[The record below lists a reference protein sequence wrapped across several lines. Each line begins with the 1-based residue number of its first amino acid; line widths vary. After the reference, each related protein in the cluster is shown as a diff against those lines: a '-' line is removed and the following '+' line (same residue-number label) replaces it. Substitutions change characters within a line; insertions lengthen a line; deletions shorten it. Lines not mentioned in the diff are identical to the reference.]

1 MRKPRLESKAA
12 EIMRVQYKQSAF
24 EKQEMSRP
32 ACRVRVRIVNS
43 SRTDGDMENSQTGTA
58 TERMRTQQLMHGRES
73 RVTWWMAALSL
84 LIILGATPGLIAQ
97 QSPKQQWKT
106 LPFAIVR
113 YNDDAP
119 KSWNVYRG
127 ERKGI
132 YLVRLWKR
140 YLLVDTDSQSV
151 FEIDPEKVKGE
162 GDKAELAAQDI
173 PEEPVETSEWKT
185 RNAGPVLR
193 HRFRFGKSG
202 NFMELQIPVLP
213 NGRPAY

>member
-1 MRKPRLESKAA
+1 
-12 EIMRVQYKQSAF
+12 
-24 EKQEMSRP
+24 
-32 ACRVRVRIVNS
+32 
-43 SRTDGDMENSQTGTA
+43 MENSQIFRITA
-58 TERMRTQQLMHGRES
+58 GAEDRMRPRRPRLDLPSQK
-73 RVTWWMAALSL
+73 WMAVLTWFA
-84 LIILGATPGLIAQ
+84 IFCATQASMAQ
-97 QSPKQQWKT
+97 QSGKQQWKT

-140 YLLVDTDSQSV
+140 YLLVDTDSQDV
-151 FEIDPEKVKGE
+151 FEIDPEKVKVQGE
-162 GDKAELAAQDI
+162 NAELAAQDI
-173 PEEPVETSEWKT
+173 PADPLETSEWRTK
-185 RNAGPVLR
+185 NAGPVLR
-193 HRFRFGKSG
+193 HRFRFGKTG

>member
-1 MRKPRLESKAA
+1 MENFQAFRITAGDEDRMQSRRRMPRLDLP
-12 EIMRVQYKQSAF
+12 
-24 EKQEMSRP
+24 SRK
-32 ACRVRVRIVNS
+32 
-43 SRTDGDMENSQTGTA
+43 
-58 TERMRTQQLMHGRES
+58 
-73 RVTWWMAALSL
+73 WMVIFGLLSL
-84 LIILGATPGLIAQ
+84 FCLTQVSIAH
-97 QSPKQQWKT
+97 QSSKQQWKT

-127 ERKGI
+127 EHKGI

-151 FEIDPEKVKGE
+151 FEIDPEKVKVEGE
-162 GDKAELAAQDI
+162 SAELAAQDI
-173 PEEPVETSEWKT
+173 PADPLETSEWRTK
-185 RNAGPVLR
+185 NAGPVLR

>member
-1 MRKPRLESKAA
+1 MRERLGWRLP
-12 EIMRVQYKQSAF
+12 I
-24 EKQEMSRP
+24 
-32 ACRVRVRIVNS
+32 
-43 SRTDGDMENSQTGTA
+43 
-58 TERMRTQQLMHGRES
+58 
-73 RVTWWMAALSL
+73 LSL
-84 LIILGATPGLIAQ
+84 LAALCCSQVVCAQ
-97 QSPKQQWKT
+97 ESSKQQWKT

-119 KSWNVYRG
+119 KSWNVYRDD
-127 ERKGI
+127 RKGI

-140 YLLVDTDSQSV
+140 YLLVDTNSQDV
-151 FEIDPEKVKGE
+151 FEIDPEKVKVQ
-162 GDKAELAAQDI
+162 GDKAELAEADI
-173 PEEPVETSEWKT
+173 PADPLETSEWKT

>member
-1 MRKPRLESKAA
+1 MRPRRPTPPLDLP
-12 EIMRVQYKQSAF
+12 
-24 EKQEMSRP
+24 SR
-32 ACRVRVRIVNS
+32 R
-43 SRTDGDMENSQTGTA
+43 
-58 TERMRTQQLMHGRES
+58 
-73 RVTWWMAALSL
+73 WMAILTWFAVFCATQALM
-84 LIILGATPGLIAQ
+84 AQ
-97 QSPKQQWKT
+97 QSGKQQWKT

-140 YLLVDTDSQSV
+140 YLLVDTDSQDV
-151 FEIDPEKVKGE
+151 FEIDPEKVKVQGE
-162 GDKAELAAQDI
+162 NAELAAQDI
-173 PEEPVETSEWKT
+173 PADPLETSEWRTK
-185 RNAGPVLR
+185 NAGPVLR
-193 HRFRFGKSG
+193 HRFRFGKTG

>member
-1 MRKPRLESKAA
+1 METWKIFRLTSAAA
-12 EIMRVQYKQSAF
+12 E
-24 EKQEMSRP
+24 
-32 ACRVRVRIVNS
+32 
-43 SRTDGDMENSQTGTA
+43 
-58 TERMRTQQLMHGRES
+58 ERMRARRLTQERQS
-73 RVTWWMAALSL
+73 PRVTWWIAVLSL
-84 LIILGATPGLIAQ
+84 LVILGATPGLVAQ
-97 QSPKQQWKT
+97 QSSKQQWKT

-119 KSWNVYRG
+119 KSWNVYHG

-151 FEIDPEKVKGE
+151 FEIDPEKVKVE

-173 PEEPVETSEWKT
+173 PEDPLETSEWKT

>member
-1 MRKPRLESKAA
+1 MEDSQIFRITAGAENRMRPRRPRLDL
-12 EIMRVQYKQSAF
+12 
-24 EKQEMSRP
+24 P
-32 ACRVRVRIVNS
+32 
-43 SRTDGDMENSQTGTA
+43 SQK
-58 TERMRTQQLMHGRES
+58 
-73 RVTWWMAALSL
+73 WMAVLTWFAIFCATQALM
-84 LIILGATPGLIAQ
+84 AQ
-97 QSPKQQWKT
+97 QSGKQQWKT

-140 YLLVDTDSQSV
+140 YLLVDTDSQDV
-151 FEIDPEKVKGE
+151 FEIDPERVKVQGE
-162 GDKAELAAQDI
+162 NAELAAQDI
-173 PEEPVETSEWKT
+173 PADPLETSEWRTK
-185 RNAGPVLR
+185 NAGPVLR
-193 HRFRFGKSG
+193 HRFRFGKTG

>member
-1 MRKPRLESKAA
+1 MENLQIPRRRMRRLDLPARKWMAILGLLSLFCVTQVCIA
-12 EIMRVQYKQSAF
+12 RQSA
-24 EKQEMSRP
+24 
-32 ACRVRVRIVNS
+32 
-43 SRTDGDMENSQTGTA
+43 
-58 TERMRTQQLMHGRES
+58 
-73 RVTWWMAALSL
+73 
-84 LIILGATPGLIAQ
+84 
-97 QSPKQQWKT
+97 KQQWKT

-127 ERKGI
+127 EHKGI

-140 YLLVDTDSQSV
+140 YLLVDTDSQDV
-151 FEIDPEKVKGE
+151 FEIDPEKVKIQGE
-162 GDKAELAAQDI
+162 NAELAAQDI
-173 PEEPVETSEWKT
+173 PAEPLETSEWKT
-185 RNAGPVLR
+185 KNAGPVLR

>member
-1 MRKPRLESKAA
+1 MRPRRPTPRLDL
-12 EIMRVQYKQSAF
+12 
-24 EKQEMSRP
+24 P
-32 ACRVRVRIVNS
+32 
-43 SRTDGDMENSQTGTA
+43 SQK
-58 TERMRTQQLMHGRES
+58 
-73 RVTWWMAALSL
+73 WMAVLTWFAIFCATQALM
-84 LIILGATPGLIAQ
+84 AQ
-97 QSPKQQWKT
+97 QSGKQQWKT

-140 YLLVDTDSQSV
+140 YLLVDTDSQDV
-151 FEIDPEKVKGE
+151 FEIDPEKVKVQGE
-162 GDKAELAAQDI
+162 NAELAAQDI
-173 PEEPVETSEWKT
+173 PADPLETSEWRTK
-185 RNAGPVLR
+185 NAGPVLR
-193 HRFRFGKSG
+193 HRFRFGKTG

>member
-1 MRKPRLESKAA
+1 MEDFQTLQIAAGAENRMRSRRRMPRLD
-12 EIMRVQYKQSAF
+12 VP
-24 EKQEMSRP
+24 SRKWI
-32 ACRVRVRIVNS
+32 AIL
-43 SRTDGDMENSQTGTA
+43 G
-58 TERMRTQQLMHGRES
+58 L
-73 RVTWWMAALSL
+73 LSL
-84 LIILGATPGLIAQ
+84 FCVPQVSIAH
-97 QSPKQQWKT
+97 QSTKQQWKT

-127 ERKGI
+127 EHKGI

-140 YLLVDTDSQSV
+140 YLLVDTDSQNV
-151 FEIDPEKVKGE
+151 FEIDPERVKVQGE
-162 GDKAELAAQDI
+162 NAELAAQDI
-173 PEEPVETSEWKT
+173 PADALETSEWRTK
-185 RNAGPVLR
+185 NAGPVLR

>member
-1 MRKPRLESKAA
+1 MRAQRL
-12 EIMRVQYKQSAF
+12 MQG
-24 EKQEMSRP
+24 P
-32 ACRVRVRIVNS
+32 
-43 SRTDGDMENSQTGTA
+43 
-58 TERMRTQQLMHGRES
+58 ES
-73 RVTWWMAALSL
+73 RAAWWMAVLSL
-84 LIILGATPGLIAQ
+84 LLILGATPAGLVAQ
-97 QSPKQQWKT
+97 QSSKQQWKT

-151 FEIDPEKVKGE
+151 FEIDPEKVKVE

-173 PEEPVETSEWKT
+173 PEDPLETSEWKT

-213 NGRPAY
+213 NGRPAYLTAH

>member
-1 MRKPRLESKAA
+1 MRSRRPTPRLDL
-12 EIMRVQYKQSAF
+12 
-24 EKQEMSRP
+24 P
-32 ACRVRVRIVNS
+32 ARK
-43 SRTDGDMENSQTGTA
+43 
-58 TERMRTQQLMHGRES
+58 
-73 RVTWWMAALSL
+73 WMAI
-84 LIILGATPGLIAQ
+84 LIWFAIFCATPALMAQ
-97 QSPKQQWKT
+97 QSGKQQWKT

-140 YLLVDTDSQSV
+140 YLLVDTDSQDV
-151 FEIDPEKVKGE
+151 FEIDPEKVKVQGE
-162 GDKAELAAQDI
+162 NAELAAQDI
-173 PEEPVETSEWKT
+173 PADPLETSEWRTK
-185 RNAGPVLR
+185 NAGPVLR
-193 HRFRFGKSG
+193 HRFRFGKTG

>member
-1 MRKPRLESKAA
+1 MENFQAFRITAGAEDRMRSRRRMPRLDLP
-12 EIMRVQYKQSAF
+12 
-24 EKQEMSRP
+24 SRK
-32 ACRVRVRIVNS
+32 
-43 SRTDGDMENSQTGTA
+43 
-58 TERMRTQQLMHGRES
+58 
-73 RVTWWMAALSL
+73 WMAIFGLLSL
-84 LIILGATPGLIAQ
+84 FCVTQVSIAQ
-97 QSPKQQWKT
+97 QSSKQQWKT

-127 ERKGI
+127 EHKGV

-140 YLLVDTDSQSV
+140 YLLVDTDSQNV
-151 FEIDPEKVKGE
+151 FEIDPEKVKAEGE
-162 GDKAELAAQDI
+162 NAELAAQDI
-173 PEEPVETSEWKT
+173 PADPLETSEWRTK
-185 RNAGPVLR
+185 NAGPVLR

>member
-1 MRKPRLESKAA
+1 METWKILRLAKAA
-12 EIMRVQYKQSAF
+12 
-24 EKQEMSRP
+24 
-32 ACRVRVRIVNS
+32 
-43 SRTDGDMENSQTGTA
+43 A
-58 TERMRTQQLMHGRES
+58 TERMRTRQSMQGRES

-84 LIILGATPGLIAQ
+84 LIILGATPWLVAQ
-97 QSPKQQWKT
+97 QSPKQLWKT

-151 FEIDPEKVKGE
+151 FEIDPEKVKVE

-173 PEEPVETSEWKT
+173 PEDPLETSEWKT